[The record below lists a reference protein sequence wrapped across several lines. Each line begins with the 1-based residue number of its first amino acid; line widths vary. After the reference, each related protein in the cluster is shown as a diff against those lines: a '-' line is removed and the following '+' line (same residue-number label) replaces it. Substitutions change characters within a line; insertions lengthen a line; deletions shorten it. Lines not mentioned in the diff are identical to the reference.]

1 MIEALLFSLIGAVL
15 TVVIEVVIFYLL
27 VIHEDKQ
34 VDKAD
39 KERLISEIVKRG
51 FKDVTNAN
59 PIHFI
64 EMFTDE
70 SFTTMY
76 AYSYRFAK
84 EESGFK
90 YILLFAFYYNR
101 IDVECK
107 VVYNDGFK
115 KFHLHGYLPN
125 WFSFVNLIEYNIEAI
140 KTILNFITNN
150 NK

>member
-1 MIEALLFSLIGAVL
+1 MVQAIIFGLIGAVL
-15 TVVIEVVIFYLL
+15 TVVFEVVIFYFL
-27 VIHEDKQ
+27 VIHEEKQ

-51 FKDVTNAN
+51 FKDVTNAD

-84 EESGFK
+84 EESGFI
-90 YILLFAFYYNR
+90 YILLLAFDYKR
-101 IDVECK
+101 IDIEGK
-107 VVYNDGFK
+107 VIHNNGFK
-115 KFHLHGYLPN
+115 KFHLHGYLPD

-140 KTILNFITNN
+140 KTVINSYGNR
-150 NK
+150 K